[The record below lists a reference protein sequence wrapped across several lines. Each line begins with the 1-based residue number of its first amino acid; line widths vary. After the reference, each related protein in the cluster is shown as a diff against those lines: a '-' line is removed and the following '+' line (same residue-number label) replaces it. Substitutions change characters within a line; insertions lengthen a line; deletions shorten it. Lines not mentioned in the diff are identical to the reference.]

1 MDTFVN
7 FAVTNLKSSIP
18 ANKRRKIKVALID
31 NGVDGSHA
39 PLEQIINL
47 GTSYCSHPHHYDQL
61 NSYWAPSRAHG
72 TQMACLIHRVCPE
85 IDLYVA
91 RIQDMEAEDSRQI
104 DVESVVKVF
113 IIPESYIPTVT
124 KQSH

>member
-7 FAVTNLKSSIP
+7 FAINSSIAVNNLK
-18 ANKRRKIKVALID
+18 KRNIRVALID
-31 NGVDGSHA
+31 NGVDGSHEK
-39 PLEQIINL
+39 LEQVIHL
-47 GTSYCSHPHHYDQL
+47 GTSYCCHPHRCGQL

-72 TQMACLIHRVCPE
+72 TQMASLIHRVCPE

-104 DVESVVKVF
+104 DVESVVKVLVT
-113 IIPESYIPTVT
+113 PES
-124 KQSH
+124 